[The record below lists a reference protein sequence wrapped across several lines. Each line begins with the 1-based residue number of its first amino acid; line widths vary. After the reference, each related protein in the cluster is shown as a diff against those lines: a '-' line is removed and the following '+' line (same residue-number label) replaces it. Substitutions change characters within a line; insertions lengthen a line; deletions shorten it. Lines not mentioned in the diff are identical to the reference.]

1 MVEIMKNGKN
11 MQLVQDIA
19 NLKRQVILLKD
30 SIETVQDNS
39 IKEQKASQLIN
50 LKAKLYQKQALY
62 RNTLLSK
69 AIIQDL
75 TIVLDKIAQFNLSL
89 QGGLTDVTALTDLS
103 GLKNSKNKEEDNTC
117 RQQHL
122 IIIKNT
128 LLQLYTGIKNAMVIE
143 LLEDAF
149 LKKVTGLLEVA
160 ITALSAQES
169 IAMDNLLDSLKAEKV
184 ILVRKLSA
192 LANLQANQPS
202 NTYSFD
208 SIL

>member
-1 MVEIMKNGKN
+1 MKNGKN